1 MAETQ
6 ITHKS
11 IQDPEYL
18 INPKKTVL
26 WLLIVASVMLFAG
39 FTSAYIVRRGEGNW
53 EIFALPSSFIYSTV
67 LIVISSISMQFS
79 LVKMKQGGNS
89 TSILFQVLTLL
100 LGIGF
105 CISQFNGWQQLRAD
119 NVYFSFT
126 NPSNPFVYVIT
137 GMHILH
143 AIGGIVFLLIM
154 LLQTLRGIV
163 SSTNTLFLSMCNTYW
178 HFIGILWIYLY
189 IFLTLYR

>member
-1 MAETQ
+1 MADTQ
-6 ITHKS
+6 LS
-11 IQDPEYL
+11 GNRFQEPEYL

-53 EIFALPSSFIYSTV
+53 EIFALPSAFIYSTI
-67 LIVISSISMQFS
+67 LIVLSSLSMQFS
-79 LVKMKQGGNS
+79 LIKMKQGNKS
-89 TSILFQVLTLL
+89 TSITLQVITLL
-100 LGIGF
+100 LGIAF

-137 GMHILH
+137 GMHVLH
-143 AIGGIVFLLIM
+143 AMGGILFLLIM
-154 LLQTLRGIV
+154 LFQTLRRIIN
-163 SSTNTLFLSMCNTYW
+163 SSNTLFLSMCNTYW
-178 HFIGILWIYLY
+178 HFVGILWIYLY